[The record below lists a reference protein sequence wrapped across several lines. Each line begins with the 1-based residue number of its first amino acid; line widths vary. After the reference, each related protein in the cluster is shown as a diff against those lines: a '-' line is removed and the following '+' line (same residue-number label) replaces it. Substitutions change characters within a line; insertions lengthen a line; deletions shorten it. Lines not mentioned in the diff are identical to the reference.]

1 MPDKAGRITIIVA
14 DPDDMTANL
23 AESALM
29 SDTLMTVMRK
39 VFDRRALLSTVT
51 SIAPDVVI
59 IDTQLDGETAGTVR
73 EILTRTPACTVIVTG
88 ARDDS
93 TQVSRAVI
101 SGARGFIFKPYRP
114 DELVVSVRDAYSTS
128 RTMQEGLKVDHSG
141 RSGVQGGLIAVYSPK
156 GGVGTTTIAAYL
168 ALSLAAKTKASVGLV
183 DLDLQFGD
191 VGVILDLQSHNSMA
205 DLLGQ
210 AVIDQEAI
218 DDVMI
223 KHQSGVRVLTAPEQV
238 SDAENIDPEKVL
250 RMLDQLRQHFAYV
263 IVDTWCFL
271 EDVTLAALQAADRVI
286 LVTTPE
292 VPALRNLRRVM
303 TEKTQLDLEKRG
315 MVVVNRYSPRFG
327 LQLPEIE
334 SALGMT
340 AALTLASEGMAITQA
355 INQGTMV
362 SGRIGEAFDSLAD
375 LVLKEVGPRHMLMPQ
390 LAAVTAR

>member
-1 MPDKAGRITIIVA
+1 MPDKAGRITILVA

-29 SDTLMTVMRK
+29 ADTLMTVLRK

-51 SIAPDVVI
+51 SVAPDVVVLDAAI
-59 IDTQLDGETAGTVR
+59 DGEIAGMVR
-73 EILTRTPACTVIVTG
+73 EVLTRAPACTVIVTG
-88 ARDDS
+88 ATDAS
-93 TQVSRAVI
+93 PQLARAVI
-101 SGARGFIFKPYRP
+101 SGARGFLFKPYRP
-114 DELVVSVRDAYSTS
+114 EELVSTVRDAYSTS
-128 RTMQEGLKVDHSG
+128 RTMQEGLKVEHSG

-168 ALSLAAKTKASVGLV
+168 ALSLAARTKSSVGLV

-191 VGVILDLQSHNSMA
+191 VGVVLDLQSHNSIV

-210 AVIDQEAI
+210 DVIDQEAI

-238 SDAENIDPEKVL
+238 GDAENVDPEKVL
-250 RMLDQLRQHFAYV
+250 RMLNQLRQHFAYV
-263 IVDTWCFL
+263 VVDTWCFL
-271 EDVTLAALQAADRVI
+271 EDVTLSLLQAADRVI

-303 TEKTQLDLEKRG
+303 TEKSQLELEQRG
-315 MVVVNRYSPRFG
+315 TVVVNRYSPRFG
-327 LQLPEIE
+327 LQLPDIE

-340 AALTLASEGMAITQA
+340 VGMTLASEGMAITQA
-355 INQGTMV
+355 VNQGTLAP
-362 SGRIGEAFDSLAD
+362 GRIGDAFGTLAD
-375 LVLKEVGPRHMLMPQ
+375 LVLKEVGPRHMLMRQ
-390 LAAVTAR
+390 LTAVAAT